1 MKEGATML
9 LRACNEAG
17 YLEALTGLDKLH
29 DEGDA
34 ALEDVEWADEEDE
47 GDM

>member
-1 MKEGATML
+1 MTML

-29 DEGDA
+29 DEGEA
-34 ALEDVEWADEEDE
+34 ALEDIEWAEDE
-47 GDM
+47 DEM